1 MGVIFNIQ
9 KFCTS
14 DGPGIRT
21 TVFLKGCPLKCVW
34 CHNPESQSIKTD
46 ISYNAERCLNCG
58 KCVARC
64 PNHCHG
70 IECGVHR
77 YVRSDCKACQAC
89 VHPTCPAMEA
99 YGYEITPEA
108 IIADVMKDAAFY
120 QNSGGGLTLSG
131 GEPLAQP
138 EFCLSILKLA
148 KEQGLH
154 ICMETCGFAKTE
166 VLAEVA
172 QYVDLFLFDYKETD
186 SQKHKTFTGVD
197 NALILQNLRFLNSIG
212 KPIILRCP
220 IIPTYNDTEEHF
232 DGIAQIAND
241 LKSIQRVELEPYH
254 DFGLMKYKRLGRRVG
269 KMKDVEAPSKERMAD
284 IVAFL
289 CEKTKTEVK
298 LA

>member
-77 YVRSDCKACQAC
+77 YVRADCKACQAC

-131 GEPLAQP
+131 GGAVGTTRI
-138 EFCLSILKLA
+138 LSFYF
-148 KEQGLH
+148 E
-154 ICMETCGFAKTE
+154 
-166 VLAEVA
+166 
-172 QYVDLFLFDYKETD
+172 
-186 SQKHKTFTGVD
+186 
-197 NALILQNLRFLNSIG
+197 
-212 KPIILRCP
+212 
-220 IIPTYNDTEEHF
+220 
-232 DGIAQIAND
+232 
-241 LKSIQRVELEPYH
+241 
-254 DFGLMKYKRLGRRVG
+254 VG
-269 KMKDVEAPSKERMAD
+269 KGTRLAYLHGDLR
-284 IVAFL
+284 L
-289 CEKTKTEVK
+289 CQDGSLSRSCAIRGSVFV
-298 LA
+298 

>member
-77 YVRSDCKACQAC
+77 YVRADCKACQAC

-108 IIADVMKDAAFY
+108 IIADVMKDSAFY

-254 DFGLMKYKRLGRRVG
+254 DFGLVKYKRLDRRVG
-269 KMKDVEAPSKERMAD
+269 KIKNVEVPSKERMAD
-284 IVAFL
+284 IVAYL
-289 CEKTKTEVK
+289 REKTKTKVK